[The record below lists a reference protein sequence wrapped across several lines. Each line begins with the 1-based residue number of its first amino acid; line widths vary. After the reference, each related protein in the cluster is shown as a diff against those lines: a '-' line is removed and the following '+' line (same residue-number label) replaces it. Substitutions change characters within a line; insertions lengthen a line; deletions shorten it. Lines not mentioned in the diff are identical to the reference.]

1 MARLKETYQ
10 REIVPTL
17 MRTLGYRN
25 VMEVPRLKK
34 VVVSMGVGEA
44 IQDDKLLTAAARD
57 LALITGQ
64 KAKITRAKRSVSA
77 FRVRTG
83 MAVGCLVTLRGDR
96 MYEFMDRLVNVAL
109 PRIRDFRGL
118 SPRSFDGR
126 GNYNLGVQE
135 QLIFPEIN
143 PDQVEKIRGMD
154 ITIVTTASTDREAEA
169 LLRALGLPL
178 RAQ

>member
-1 MARLKETYQ
+1 MARLKEAYQ

-17 MRTLGYRN
+17 MQEWGYRN

-44 IQDDKLLTAAARD
+44 IQDDKLMTAAARD

-64 KAKITRAKRSVSA
+64 KAKITRAKKSVSA

-118 SPRSFDGR
+118 SLRSFDGR
-126 GNYNLGVQE
+126 GNYTLGVQE

-143 PDQVEKIRGMD
+143 PDQVEKVRGMD